1 MSKENKM
8 SGTYL
13 GIEIGSTR
21 IKAVAIDENTLS
33 PVSSGSFS
41 WKSDFSYGVWTYSID
56 QAWQG
61 IKDALNGINDKDS
74 VKAVGI
80 SGMMHGYL
88 AFDENWN
95 LLTPFRTWQNTMTA
109 RSAKELTELFDFN
122 IPQRWSSAH
131 LYEAILSNEEHICRV
146 AHITTIAGYIH
157 YMLTGVN
164 AVGIGEASGIFP
176 IDTEKLC
183 YDEKMLEK
191 FNNKLFEHGF
201 LRKAEDVFP
210 KLLTAGECAG
220 YLTENGEK
228 LLGGA
233 IKAGTPFAPPEG
245 DAGTGMVATNSI
257 SYNTGNISAGT
268 SIFAMVVLEHKL
280 SRRYEEIDIVTTPD
294 AKPVAMVHCNN
305 CTNDINAWVG
315 LFKEILNLFGTEVSS
330 DELYTK
336 LYKISLD
343 GEGDCGGVLSC
354 NYLSGEVLTG
364 FEKGIPIILRRP
376 DSHFSLANFMRSQ
389 IYGALATLNLGMKIF
404 DKESIKLS
412 RLTAHGGLF
421 KTPGV
426 AQRYLAAA
434 CNTDIVCLD
443 TSSEGGPYGMALL
456 AAYMKQ
462 KGNYSSL
469 DDFLSERVFVNVN
482 SIYLSPRESEAKE
495 FKKYINDYKQLLE
508 VEKTAVEL
516 SVLS

>member
-1 MSKENKM
+1 MIRSSNTKE
-8 SGTYL
+8 TYL

-21 IKAVAIDENTLS
+21 IKAVAIDTDTLS

-41 WKSDFSYGVWTYSID
+41 WKSDFVNGVWTYGID
-56 QAWQG
+56 KAWQG
-61 IKDALNGINDKDS
+61 IKEALNGISDKDS

-88 AFDENWN
+88 TFDEDWN

-109 RSAKELTELFDFN
+109 RSAKELTELFNFN
-122 IPQRWSSAH
+122 VPQRWSSAH
-131 LYEAILSNEEHICRV
+131 LYEAILSNEAHVRRV
-146 AHITTIAGYIH
+146 AHVTTIAGYVH

-191 FNNKLFEHGF
+191 FNNRLLEHGF

-210 KLLTAGECAG
+210 KVLTAGECAG

-233 IKAGTPFAPPEG
+233 IKRGTPFAPPEG

-257 SYNTGNISAGT
+257 SYNTGNVSAGT
-268 SIFAMVVLEHKL
+268 SIFAMVVLKNKL
-280 SRRYEEIDIVTTPD
+280 SRLYEEIDMVTTPD
-294 AKPVAMVHCNN
+294 GKPVAMVHCNN

-315 LFKEILNLFGTEVSS
+315 IFKETLGLFGTEVSD

-336 LYKISLD
+336 LYKSSLD
-343 GEGDCGGVLSC
+343 GDGDLGGVLTC

-364 FEKGIPIILRRP
+364 FDKGIPMLLRRP
-376 DSHFSLANFMRSQ
+376 DSEFSLANLMKSQ
-389 IYGALATLNLGMKIF
+389 IYGALATLKLGMEIF
-404 DKESIKLS
+404 EKEKVKLS

-443 TSSEGGPYGMALL
+443 TSSEGGPYGMAIL
-456 AAYMKQ
+456 AAYMLGKD
-462 KGNYSSL
+462 KYSSL
-469 DDFLSERVFVNVN
+469 DDFLSERVFINAN
-482 SIYLSPRESEAKE
+482 SVLLSPTESEVTA
-495 FKKYINDYKQLLE
+495 FKKYIDDYKQLLK

-516 SVLS
+516 M